1 MQADRISKRGL
12 ELTFISWYAPGRLRE
27 RGTDDLFRA
36 NGLVAGCGIKH
47 IGTGIHF
54 AWGSDL
60 ICIGTLRDAEP
71 SRFYDVIAIME
82 RDDTEPVQRA
92 QGDALTKACV
102 AYIKSDCADTGGY
115 ADGIPVLPF
124 DERDYVS
131 QQLKQAG

>member
-1 MQADRISKRGL
+1 MAGMI
-12 ELTFISWYAPGRLRE
+12 LRPS
-27 RGTDDLFRA
+27 
-36 NGLVAGCGIKH
+36 IKH